1 MVDWEKVEKVTDG
14 LKRHTANVRGESFS
28 PCDGCPYD
36 NDNTI
41 SCAGKLA
48 QDALAVMVELTTA
61 CKDWEKFRAFLAIH
75 NAL

>member
-14 LKRHTANVRGESFS
+14 IERHTVNVLGESFS
-28 PCDGCPYD
+28 TCSGCPYD
-36 NDNTI
+36 DVNTVD
-41 SCAGKLA
+41 CAGKLA
-48 QDALAVMVELTTA
+48 QDALAVIAQLTAT